1 MTEKRK
7 FEYHLLRCVPNGIR
21 GEGINIGLVMVEVG
35 GDGGGFAGVH
45 FTKDWRRALCMY
57 PETDVEMLESFGREL
72 TRAFADAQ
80 KRAVMLR
87 EMMEHYSNMLQLS
100 EGRQWATEDPEKD
113 LRQLAAELV
122 EAPRFGLAEAERAA
136 RTVGRKWIHSE
147 MSNAFRAAGV
157 WDFLLKDLPAAPY
170 TNRADDFTF
179 DFGYAAGGEVKLF
192 HAVSLAE
199 RLKEAELFAFR
210 VAKIGP
216 AMARMQARA
225 SRFTAVVEDGYDV
238 TDSAVASVVAL
249 MKGEEIRIAELREMA
264 GIAERAR
271 VELGV

>member
-7 FEYHLLRCVPNGIR
+7 FEYHLLRCVPNAVR
-21 GEGINIGLVMVEVG
+21 GEGVNIGLVMMEVG

-72 TRAFADAQ
+72 TQGLADAQ
-80 KRAVMLR
+80 KRALMLR
-87 EMMEHYSNMLQLS
+87 EMLENYSNMLQLS
-100 EGRQWATEDPEKD
+100 EARQWATENPEKD

-122 EAPRFGLAEAERAA
+122 EAPRFGLAEAERSP
-136 RTVGRKWIHSE
+136 RMVGRKWIHSE
-147 MSNAFRAAGV
+147 MGRTFRAAGV
-157 WDFLLKDLPAAPY
+157 WNFLLKELPAAPY
-170 TNRADDFTF
+170 TNQADDFTF
-179 DFGYAAGGEVKLF
+179 DFAYAAGGEVKLF

-216 AMARMQARA
+216 AMARMRGETP
-225 SRFTAVVEDGYDV
+225 RFTSVVEDGYNV
-238 TDSAVASVVAL
+238 GDSGVAAVVAL
-249 MKGEEIRIAELREMA
+249 MKGEEIRVAEMREMA

-271 VELGV
+271 VELRA

>member
-1 MTEKRK
+1 MIE
-7 FEYHLLRCVPNGIR
+7 I
-21 GEGINIGLVMVEVG
+21 G

-57 PETDVEMLESFGREL
+57 PDTDVEMLESFGREV
-72 TRAFADAQ
+72 TQAFADAQ

-87 EMMEHYSNMLQLS
+87 EMLENYSNMLQLS
-100 EGRQWATEDPEKD
+100 EARHWATENPEKD

-122 EAPRFGLAEAERAA
+122 EAPRWGLGGAEKLP

-147 MSNAFRAAGV
+147 MSSRFRAAGV
-157 WDFLLKDLPAAPY
+157 WDFLQKDLPAAPY
-170 TNRADDFTF
+170 TNQADDFTF
-179 DFGYAAGGEVKLF
+179 DFAYAVSGEVKLF
-192 HAVSLAE
+192 HAVSLVE
-199 RLKEAELFAFR
+199 RPKEAELFAFR

-216 AMARMQARA
+216 AMAKLRGETP
-225 SRFTAVVEDGYDV
+225 RFTAVVEDSYKV

-249 MKGEEIRIAELREMA
+249 MKGEEIRIAQLREMS

-271 VELGV
+271 VELGA